1 MPHSDYARGNLLIGR
16 AAGRVVAHELVHM
29 LTKSTEHGADG
40 VERTALTGAEL
51 ISGQMRL
58 SPFDVARLK
67 QELPHP

>member
-1 MPHSDYARGNLLIGR
+1 
-16 AAGRVVAHELVHM
+16 M

-40 VERTALTGAEL
+40 VERTALPGAEL